1 MELLK
6 ILAKR
11 GELVPLVEK
20 VQLIF
25 RTMRVCVCVNV
36 VCRLSVCVWCLS
48 PPSLSV
54 CVYGVYLPL
63 LSLCVCMVSL
73 SPFSL
78 CVCVCVCR
86 QRRRSSNRESRR
98 SRKKR
103 LIQKLQNKLASR
115 LIVHTCAPIHS
126 VSAHFLRRHAASE
139 IAWVC
144 FSSAGVFIPERS
156 LQGFVC
162 VCSRYIQRLSCV

>member
-25 RTMRVCVCVNV
+25 RTMRVCECV

-54 CVYGVYLPL
+54 CAGK
-63 LSLCVCMVSL
+63 
-73 SPFSL
+73 
-78 CVCVCVCR
+78 
-86 QRRRSSNRESRR
+86 EEE
-98 SRKKR
+98 
-103 LIQKLQNKLASR
+103 
-115 LIVHTCAPIHS
+115 
-126 VSAHFLRRHAASE
+126 AATE
-139 IAWVC
+139 R
-144 FSSAGVFIPERS
+144 AGEAERN
-156 LQGFVC
+156 G
-162 VCSRYIQRLSCV
+162 